1 MRRIKRMPL
10 LRAPRALRPV
20 PNKLPPRRRLRPA
33 KLNKRRE
40 TPRPQRIVPRRLQ
53 PTTETRGPITVAN
66 IVVFIMIPP
75 MAAGGTGG
83 EWQNAEAGQKLV
95 ESDGDAWFKLMRIV

>member
-1 MRRIKRMPL
+1 
-10 LRAPRALRPV
+10 
-20 PNKLPPRRRLRPA
+20 
-33 KLNKRRE
+33 
-40 TPRPQRIVPRRLQ
+40 
-53 PTTETRGPITVAN
+53 
-66 IVVFIMIPP
+66 VFIMIPP